1 METPDLVYT
10 LGLPPRDA
18 VAYLESKGVRA
29 TRHWH
34 DIWQEAQAKAV
45 TVSGMTRLDLLEDVK
60 AGLVDAVKNGKT
72 ERMFIEELAPI
83 LRAKGWTGKRQKVD
97 PKTGEVTEKGPD
109 LPARLSLIFTQNVQS
124 AYMYGRYRAM
134 LANAEERPW
143 WMYIAVLDSRTR
155 PHHAAL
161 NKKVFRYDDLFWK
174 THYPPNGFRCR
185 CRTRALSDVQL
196 EREGLTPE
204 SGEGRMVSREVVA
217 NPRAPEDQQIVREVW
232 GWQERPGG
240 LTHWTDTGFSYS
252 AGYTTFRLD
261 CELAQ
266 KLELLK
272 SDALYA
278 QVVQALNDAPARHAA
293 FGLWIEEKLA
303 SKWKT
308 GDAVVVGLVQPEVVA
323 AAKAAGLD
331 PARIAVMTD
340 KKAVHVDRG
349 IHQEAG
355 KALSLEQYKALAKN
369 FAEPEA
375 VYWDTS
381 HGNALYI
388 FPDHDP
394 DWCVV
399 MPLSMPSGDTKAI
412 KKLGRYDGVATA
424 YREQRRII
432 RTRQGLQPIEI
443 KRPRK
448 GRN

>member
-1 METPDLVYT
+1 METPDLVYA

-18 VAYLESKGVRA
+18 VAYLESKGIRPS
-29 TRHWH
+29 RHWY

-60 AGLVDAVKNGKT
+60 KGLVDAVKNGKT
-72 ERMFIEELAPI
+72 GKMFIDDLAPI
-83 LRAKGWTGKRQKVD
+83 LRAKGWTGKRQSIN

-109 LPARLSLIFTQNVQS
+109 LPARLSLIFFQNVQS

-155 PHHAAL
+155 PHHRAL
-161 NKKVFRYDDLFWK
+161 HRKVFRYDDPFWK
-174 THYPPNGFRCR
+174 THYPPNGFYCR
-185 CRTRALSDVQL
+185 CRVRALSDAQL

-204 SGEGRMVSREVVA
+204 SGEGRMVSRDAVV
-217 NPRAPEDQQIVREVW
+217 NPRAPESQQVVREVW

-240 LTHWTDTGFSYS
+240 LTHWTDMGFSYS
-252 AGYTTFRLD
+252 AGYTTYQLD

-266 KLELLK
+266 KLELIK
-272 SDALYA
+272 SDTLYA
-278 QVVQALNDAPARHAA
+278 EVVQAINNAPARHAA

-340 KKAVHVDRG
+340 DKLGHSKRQV
-349 IHQEAG
+349 HQEAG
-355 KALSLEQYKALAKN
+355 TALSVEQYKGI
-369 FAEPEA
+369 AESFSRPEA
-375 VYWDTS
+375 IYWDS
-381 HGNALYI
+381 EHGNALYVL
-388 FPDHDP
+388 PVPDP
-394 DWCVV
+394 DWCVLL
-399 MPLSMPSGDTKAI
+399 PLNMPSKEEKRM
-412 KKLGRYDGVATA
+412 KKMGRHDGFATA
-424 YREQRRII
+424 YRA
-432 RTRQGLQPIEI
+432 TRQSIKDRIGLSRI
-443 KRPRK
+443 K
-448 GRN
+448 

>member
-1 METPDLVYT
+1 MQAPDLVYA

-18 VAYLESKGVRA
+18 VAYLESKGIRP
-29 TRHWH
+29 TRHWY

-60 AGLVDAVKNGKT
+60 KGLVDAVKSGKT
-72 ERMFIEELAPI
+72 EKMFIDDLAPI
-83 LRAKGWTGKRQKVD
+83 LRAKGWTGKRQSIN

-109 LPARLSLIFTQNVQS
+109 LPARLSLIFFQNVQS

-155 PHHAAL
+155 PHHRAL
-161 NKKVFRYDDLFWK
+161 HRKVFRYDDPFWK
-174 THYPPNGFRCR
+174 THYPPNGFYCR
-185 CRTRALSDVQL
+185 CRVRALSDAQL

-204 SGEGRMVSREVVA
+204 SGEGRMVNREVVV
-217 NPRAPEDQQIVREVW
+217 NPLAPESQRVVREVW

-252 AGYTTFRLD
+252 AGYTTYQLD

-266 KLELLK
+266 KLELIK
-272 SDALYA
+272 SGTLYA
-278 QVVQALNDAPARHAA
+278 EVVQTINNAPARHAA

-340 KKAVHVDRG
+340 DKLGHSKRQV
-349 IHQEAG
+349 HQEAG
-355 KALSLEQYKALAKN
+355 TALSVEQYKGLAES
-369 FAEPEA
+369 FSRPEA
-375 VYWDTS
+375 IYWDS
-381 HGNALYI
+381 EHGNALYVL
-388 FPDHDP
+388 PDPDP
-394 DWCVV
+394 DWCVLL
-399 MPLSMPSGDTKAI
+399 PLNMPSKEEKRM
-412 KKLGRYDGVATA
+412 KKMGRHDGFATA
-424 YREQRRII
+424 YRA
-432 RTRQGLQPIEI
+432 TRQSIRDRIGLSRI
-443 KRPRK
+443 K
-448 GRN
+448 

>member
-1 METPDLVYT
+1 METPDLVYA

-18 VAYLESKGVRA
+18 VAYLESKGIRP
-29 TRHWH
+29 TRHWY

-60 AGLVDAVKNGKT
+60 KGLVDAVKNGKT
-72 ERMFIEELAPI
+72 GKMFIDDLAPI
-83 LRAKGWTGKRQKVD
+83 LRAKGWTGKRQSIN

-109 LPARLSLIFTQNVQS
+109 LPARLSLIFFQNVQS

-155 PHHAAL
+155 PHHRAL
-161 NKKVFRYDDLFWK
+161 HRKVFRYDDPFWK
-174 THYPPNGFRCR
+174 THYPPNGFYCR
-185 CRTRALSDVQL
+185 CRVRALSDAQL

-204 SGEGRMVSREVVA
+204 SGEGRMVNREVVV
-217 NPRAPEDQQIVREVW
+217 NPRAPESQRVVREVW

-252 AGYTTFRLD
+252 AGYTTYQLD

-266 KLELLK
+266 KLELIK
-272 SDALYA
+272 SGTLYA
-278 QVVQALNDAPARHAA
+278 EVVQTINNAPARHAA

-340 KKAVHVDRG
+340 DKLGHSKRQV
-349 IHQEAG
+349 HQEAG
-355 KALSLEQYKALAKN
+355 TALSVEQYKGLAES
-369 FAEPEA
+369 FSRPEA
-375 VYWDTS
+375 IYWDS
-381 HGNALYI
+381 EHGNALYVL
-388 FPDHDP
+388 PDPDP
-394 DWCVV
+394 DWCVLL
-399 MPLSMPSGDTKAI
+399 PLNMPSKEEKRM
-412 KKLGRYDGVATA
+412 KKMGRHDGFATA
-424 YREQRRII
+424 YRA
-432 RTRQGLQPIEI
+432 TRQNIRDRIGLSRI
-443 KRPRK
+443 K
-448 GRN
+448 

>member
-1 METPDLVYT
+1 METPDLVYA

-18 VAYLESKGVRA
+18 VAYLESKGIRP
-29 TRHWH
+29 TRHWY

-60 AGLVDAVKNGKT
+60 KGLVDAVKNGKT
-72 ERMFIEELAPI
+72 GKMFIDDLAPI
-83 LRAKGWTGKRQKVD
+83 LRAKGWTGKRQSIN

-109 LPARLSLIFTQNVQS
+109 LPARLSLIFFQNVQS

-155 PHHAAL
+155 PHHRAL
-161 NKKVFRYDDLFWK
+161 HRKVFRYDDPFWK
-174 THYPPNGFRCR
+174 THYPPNGFYCR
-185 CRTRALSDVQL
+185 CRVRALSDAQL

-204 SGEGRMVSREVVA
+204 SGEGRMVNREVVV
-217 NPRAPEDQQIVREVW
+217 NPRAPESQRVVREVW

-252 AGYTTFRLD
+252 AGYTTYQLD

-266 KLELLK
+266 KLELIK
-272 SDALYA
+272 SGTLYA
-278 QVVQALNDAPARHAA
+278 EVVQTINNAPARHAA

-340 KKAVHVDRG
+340 DKLGHSKRQV
-349 IHQEAG
+349 HQEAG
-355 KALSLEQYKALAKN
+355 TALSVEQYKGLAES
-369 FAEPEA
+369 FSRPEA
-375 VYWDTS
+375 IYWDS
-381 HGNALYI
+381 EHGNALYGL
-388 FPDHDP
+388 PDPDP
-394 DWCVV
+394 DWCVLL
-399 MPLSMPSGDTKAI
+399 PLNMPSKEEKRM
-412 KKLGRYDGVATA
+412 KKMGRHDGFATA
-424 YREQRRII
+424 YRA
-432 RTRQGLQPIEI
+432 TRQSIRDRIGLSRI
-443 KRPRK
+443 K
-448 GRN
+448 

>member
-1 METPDLVYT
+1 METPDLVYA

-18 VAYLESKGVRA
+18 VAYLESKGIRP
-29 TRHWH
+29 TRHWY

-60 AGLVDAVKNGKT
+60 KGLVDAVKNGKT
-72 ERMFIEELAPI
+72 GKMFIDDLAPI
-83 LRAKGWTGKRQKVD
+83 LRAKGWTGKRQSIN

-109 LPARLSLIFTQNVQS
+109 LPARLPLIFFQNVQS

-155 PHHAAL
+155 PHHRAL
-161 NKKVFRYDDLFWK
+161 HRKVFRYDDPFWK
-174 THYPPNGFRCR
+174 THYPPNGFYCR
-185 CRTRALSDVQL
+185 CRVRALSDAQL

-204 SGEGRMVSREVVA
+204 SGEGRMVNREVVV
-217 NPRAPEDQQIVREVW
+217 NPRAPESQRVVREVW

-252 AGYTTFRLD
+252 AGYTTYQLD

-266 KLELLK
+266 KLELIK
-272 SDALYA
+272 SGTLYA
-278 QVVQALNDAPARHAA
+278 EVVQTINNAPARHAA

-340 KKAVHVDRG
+340 DKLGHSKRQV
-349 IHQEAG
+349 HQEAG
-355 KALSLEQYKALAKN
+355 TALSVEQYKGLAES
-369 FAEPEA
+369 FSRPEA
-375 VYWDTS
+375 IYWDS
-381 HGNALYI
+381 EHGNALYVL
-388 FPDHDP
+388 PDPDP
-394 DWCVV
+394 DWCVLL
-399 MPLSMPSGDTKAI
+399 PLNMPSKEEKRM
-412 KKLGRYDGVATA
+412 KKMGRHDGFATA
-424 YREQRRII
+424 YRA
-432 RTRQGLQPIEI
+432 TRQSIRDRIGLSRI
-443 KRPRK
+443 K
-448 GRN
+448 

>member
-1 METPDLVYT
+1 METPDLVYA

-18 VAYLESKGVRA
+18 VAYLESKGIRPS
-29 TRHWH
+29 RHWY

-60 AGLVDAVKNGKT
+60 KGLVDAVKNGKT
-72 ERMFIEELAPI
+72 GKMFIDDLAPI
-83 LRAKGWTGKRQKVD
+83 LRAKGWTGKRQSIN

-109 LPARLSLIFTQNVQS
+109 LPARLSLIFFQNVQS

-155 PHHAAL
+155 PHHRAL
-161 NKKVFRYDDLFWK
+161 HRKVFRYDDPFWK
-174 THYPPNGFRCR
+174 THYPPNGFYCR
-185 CRTRALSDVQL
+185 CRVRALSDAQL

-204 SGEGRMVSREVVA
+204 SGEGRMVSRDAVV
-217 NPRAPEDQQIVREVW
+217 NPRAPESQQVVREVW

-240 LTHWTDTGFSYS
+240 LTHWTDMGFSYS
-252 AGYTTFRLD
+252 AGYTTYQLD

-266 KLELLK
+266 KLELIK
-272 SDALYA
+272 SDTLYA
-278 QVVQALNDAPARHAA
+278 EVVQAINNAPARHAA

-340 KKAVHVDRG
+340 DKLGHSKRQV
-349 IHQEAG
+349 HQEAG
-355 KALSLEQYKALAKN
+355 TALSVEQYKGI
-369 FAEPEA
+369 AESFSRPEA
-375 VYWDTS
+375 IYWDS
-381 HGNALYI
+381 EHGNALYVL
-388 FPDHDP
+388 PDPDP
-394 DWCVV
+394 DWCVLL
-399 MPLSMPSGDTKAI
+399 PLNMPSKEEKCM
-412 KKLGRYDGVATA
+412 KKMGRHDGFATA
-424 YREQRRII
+424 YRA
-432 RTRQGLQPIEI
+432 TRQSIKDRIGLSRI
-443 KRPRK
+443 K
-448 GRN
+448 

>member
-1 METPDLVYT
+1 MQAPDLVYA

-18 VAYLESKGVRA
+18 VAYLESKGIRP
-29 TRHWH
+29 TRHWY

-60 AGLVDAVKNGKT
+60 KGLVDAVKNGKT
-72 ERMFIEELAPI
+72 GKMFIDDLAPL
-83 LRAKGWTGKRQKVD
+83 LRAKGWTGKRQNIN

-109 LPARLSLIFTQNVQS
+109 LPARLSLIFFQNVQS

-155 PHHAAL
+155 PHHRAL
-161 NKKVFRYDDLFWK
+161 HRKVFRYDDPFWK
-174 THYPPNGFRCR
+174 THYPPNGFYCR
-185 CRTRALSDVQL
+185 CRVRALSDAQL

-204 SGEGRMVSREVVA
+204 SGEGRMVSRDAVV
-217 NPRAPEDQQIVREVW
+217 NPRAPESQRVVREVW

-252 AGYTTFRLD
+252 AGYTTYQLD

-266 KLELLK
+266 KLELIK
-272 SDALYA
+272 SDTLYA
-278 QVVQALNDAPARHAA
+278 EVVQAINNAPARHAA
-293 FGLWIEEKLA
+293 FRLWIEEKLA

-340 KKAVHVDRG
+340 DKLGHSKRQV
-349 IHQEAG
+349 HQEAG
-355 KALSLEQYKALAKN
+355 TALSVEQYKGI
-369 FAEPEA
+369 AESFSRPEA
-375 VYWDTS
+375 IYWDS
-381 HGNALYI
+381 EHGNALYVL
-388 FPDHDP
+388 PDPDP
-394 DWCVV
+394 DWCVLL
-399 MPLSMPSGDTKAI
+399 PLNMPSKEEKRM
-412 KKLGRYDGVATA
+412 KKMGRHDGFATA
-424 YREQRRII
+424 YRA
-432 RTRQGLQPIEI
+432 TRQSIRDRIGLSRI
-443 KRPRK
+443 K
-448 GRN
+448 

>member
-1 METPDLVYT
+1 MQAPDLVYA
-10 LGLPPRDA
+10 LGLPPRAA
-18 VAYLESKGVRA
+18 VADRESTGSRP
-29 TRHWH
+29 TRHWY

-45 TVSGMTRLDLLEDVK
+45 TVSGMTRFDLLEDVK
-60 AGLVDAVKNGKT
+60 KGLVDAVKNGKT
-72 ERMFIEELAPI
+72 GKMFIDDLAPI
-83 LRAKGWTGKRQKVD
+83 LRAKGWTGKRQNIN

-161 NKKVFRYDDLFWK
+161 NKKVFRYDDPFWK

-196 EREGLTPE
+196 EREGVTPE
-204 SGEGRMVSREVVA
+204 SGEGRMVSRDAVV
-217 NPRAPEDQQIVREVW
+217 NPRAPESQRVVREVW

-252 AGYTTFRLD
+252 AGYTTYQLD

-266 KLELLK
+266 KLELIK
-272 SDALYA
+272 SDTLYA
-278 QVVQALNDAPARHAA
+278 EVVQAINNAPARHAA

-340 KKAVHVDRG
+340 DKLGHSKRQV
-349 IHQEAG
+349 HQEAG
-355 KALSLEQYKALAKN
+355 TALSVEQYKGI
-369 FAEPEA
+369 AESFSRPEA
-375 VYWDTS
+375 IYWDS
-381 HGNALYI
+381 EHGNALYVL
-388 FPDHDP
+388 PDPDP
-394 DWCVV
+394 DWCVLL
-399 MPLSMPSGDTKAI
+399 PLNMPSKEEKRM
-412 KKLGRYDGVATA
+412 KKMGRHDGFATA
-424 YREQRRII
+424 YRA
-432 RTRQGLQPIEI
+432 TRQSIRDRIGLSRI
-443 KRPRK
+443 K
-448 GRN
+448 

>member
-1 METPDLVYT
+1 MQAPDLVYA

-18 VAYLESKGVRA
+18 VAYLESKGIRP
-29 TRHWH
+29 TRHWY

-60 AGLVDAVKNGKT
+60 KGLVDAVKSGKT
-72 ERMFIEELAPI
+72 EKMFIDDLAPI
-83 LRAKGWTGKRQKVD
+83 LRAKGWTGKRQSIN

-109 LPARLSLIFTQNVQS
+109 LPARLSLIFFQNVQS

-155 PHHAAL
+155 PHHRAL
-161 NKKVFRYDDLFWK
+161 HRKVFRYDDPFWK
-174 THYPPNGFRCR
+174 THYPPNGFYCR
-185 CRTRALSDVQL
+185 CRVRALSDAQL

-204 SGEGRMVSREVVA
+204 SGEGRMVNREVVV
-217 NPRAPEDQQIVREVW
+217 NPLAPESQRVVREVW

-252 AGYTTFRLD
+252 AGYTTYQLD

-266 KLELLK
+266 KLELIK
-272 SDALYA
+272 SGTLYA
-278 QVVQALNDAPARHAA
+278 EVVQTINAPARHAA

-340 KKAVHVDRG
+340 DKLGHSKRQV
-349 IHQEAG
+349 HQEAG
-355 KALSLEQYKALAKN
+355 TALSVEQYKGLAES
-369 FAEPEA
+369 FSRPEA
-375 VYWDTS
+375 IYWDS
-381 HGNALYI
+381 EHGNALYVL
-388 FPDHDP
+388 PDPDP
-394 DWCVV
+394 DWCVLL
-399 MPLSMPSGDTKAI
+399 PLNMPSKEEKRM
-412 KKLGRYDGVATA
+412 KKMGRHDGFATA
-424 YREQRRII
+424 YRA
-432 RTRQGLQPIEI
+432 TRQSIRDRIGLSRI
-443 KRPRK
+443 K
-448 GRN
+448 

>member
-1 METPDLVYT
+1 METPDLVYA

-18 VAYLESKGVRA
+18 VAYLESKGIRPS
-29 TRHWH
+29 RHWY

-60 AGLVDAVKNGKT
+60 KGLVDAVKNGKT
-72 ERMFIEELAPI
+72 GKMFIDDLAPI
-83 LRAKGWTGKRQKVD
+83 LRAKGWTGKRQSIN

-109 LPARLSLIFTQNVQS
+109 LPARLSLIFFQNVQS

-134 LANAEERPW
+134 LANADERPW
-143 WMYIAVLDSRTR
+143 WMYVAVLDSRTR

-161 NKKVFRYDDLFWK
+161 NRKVFRYDDPFWK

-185 CRTRALSDVQL
+185 CRVRALSDAQL

-204 SGEGRMVSREVVA
+204 SGEGRMVSREVVV
-217 NPRAPEDQQIVREVW
+217 NPRAPESQRVVREVW

-252 AGYTTFRLD
+252 AGYTTYQLD

-266 KLELLK
+266 KLELIK
-272 SDALYA
+272 NDTLYSE
-278 QVVQALNDAPARHAA
+278 VVQAINNAPARHAA

-340 KKAVHVDRG
+340 DKLGHSKRQV
-349 IHQEAG
+349 HQEAG
-355 KALSLEQYKALAKN
+355 TALSVEQYKGI
-369 FAEPEA
+369 AESFSRPEA
-375 VYWDTS
+375 IYWDS
-381 HGNALYI
+381 EHGNALYVL
-388 FPDHDP
+388 PDPDP
-394 DWCVV
+394 DWCVLL
-399 MPLSMPSGDTKAI
+399 PLNMPSKEEKRM
-412 KKLGRYDGVATA
+412 KKMGRHDGFATA
-424 YREQRRII
+424 YRA
-432 RTRQGLQPIEI
+432 TRQSIRDRIGLSRI
-443 KRPRK
+443 K
-448 GRN
+448 

>member
-1 METPDLVYT
+1 METPDLVYA

-18 VAYLESKGVRA
+18 VAYLESKGIRPS
-29 TRHWH
+29 RHWY

-60 AGLVDAVKNGKT
+60 KGLVDAVKNGKT
-72 ERMFIEELAPI
+72 GKMFIDDLAPI
-83 LRAKGWTGKRQKVD
+83 LRAKGWTGKRQSIN

-109 LPARLSLIFTQNVQS
+109 LPARLSLIFFQNVQS

-155 PHHAAL
+155 PHHRAL
-161 NKKVFRYDDLFWK
+161 HRKVFRYDDPFWK
-174 THYPPNGFRCR
+174 THYPPNGFYCR
-185 CRTRALSDVQL
+185 CRVRALSDVQL

-204 SGEGRMVSREVVA
+204 SGEGRMVSREVVV
-217 NPRAPEDQQIVREVW
+217 NPRAPESQRVVREVW
-232 GWQERPGG
+232 GWQQTPGG

-252 AGYTTFRLD
+252 AGYTTYQLD

-266 KLELLK
+266 KLELIK
-272 SDALYA
+272 SDTLYA
-278 QVVQALNDAPARHAA
+278 EVVQAINNAPARHAA

-340 KKAVHVDRG
+340 DKLGHSKRQV
-349 IHQEAG
+349 HQEAG
-355 KALSLEQYKALAKN
+355 TALSVEQYKGLAES
-369 FAEPEA
+369 FSRPEA
-375 VYWDTS
+375 IYWDS
-381 HGNALYI
+381 EHGNALYVL
-388 FPDHDP
+388 PDPDP
-394 DWCVV
+394 DWCVLL
-399 MPLSMPSGDTKAI
+399 PLNMPSKE
-412 KKLGRYDGVATA
+412 KKRMKKMGRHDGFATA
-424 YREQRRII
+424 YRATHQSIRDRI
-432 RTRQGLQPIEI
+432 GLSRI
-443 KRPRK
+443 K
-448 GRN
+448 

>member
-1 METPDLVYT
+1 MQAPDLVYA

-18 VAYLESKGVRA
+18 VAYLESKGIRP
-29 TRHWH
+29 TRHWY

-60 AGLVDAVKNGKT
+60 KGLVDAVKSGKT
-72 ERMFIEELAPI
+72 EKMFIDDLAPI
-83 LRAKGWTGKRQKVD
+83 LRAKGWTGKRQSIN
-97 PKTGEVTEKGPD
+97 PKTGEVTEEGPD
-109 LPARLSLIFTQNVQS
+109 LPARLSLIFFQNVQS

-155 PHHAAL
+155 PHHRAL
-161 NKKVFRYDDLFWK
+161 NRKVFRYDDPFWK
-174 THYPPNGFRCR
+174 THYPPNGWRCR
-185 CRTRALSDVQL
+185 CRVRALSDAQL

-204 SGEGRMVSREVVA
+204 SGEGRMVNREVVV
-217 NPRAPEDQQIVREVW
+217 NPRAPESQRVVREVW

-252 AGYTTFRLD
+252 AGYTTYQLD

-266 KLELLK
+266 KLELIK
-272 SDALYA
+272 SGTLYA
-278 QVVQALNDAPARHAA
+278 EVVQTINNAPARHAA

-340 KKAVHVDRG
+340 DKLGHSKRQV
-349 IHQEAG
+349 HQEAG
-355 KALSLEQYKALAKN
+355 TALSVEQYKGLAES
-369 FAEPEA
+369 FSRPEA
-375 VYWDTS
+375 IYWDS
-381 HGNALYI
+381 EHGNALYVL
-388 FPDHDP
+388 PDPDP
-394 DWCVV
+394 DWCVLL
-399 MPLSMPSGDTKAI
+399 PLNMPSKEEKRM
-412 KKLGRYDGVATA
+412 KKMGRHDGFATA
-424 YREQRRII
+424 YRA
-432 RTRQGLQPIEI
+432 TRQSIRDRIGLSRI
-443 KRPRK
+443 K
-448 GRN
+448 

>member
-1 METPDLVYT
+1 METPDLVYA

-18 VAYLESKGVRA
+18 VAYLESKGIRPS
-29 TRHWH
+29 RHWY

-60 AGLVDAVKNGKT
+60 KGLVDAVKNGKT
-72 ERMFIEELAPI
+72 GKMFIDDLAPI
-83 LRAKGWTGKRQKVD
+83 LRAKGWTGKRQSIN

-109 LPARLSLIFTQNVQS
+109 LPARLSLIFFQNVQS

-155 PHHAAL
+155 PHHRAL
-161 NKKVFRYDDLFWK
+161 HRKVFRYDDPFWK
-174 THYPPNGFRCR
+174 THYPPNGFYCR
-185 CRTRALSDVQL
+185 CRVRALSDAQL

-204 SGEGRMVSREVVA
+204 SGEGRMVSRDAVV
-217 NPRAPEDQQIVREVW
+217 NPRAPESQQVVREVW

-240 LTHWTDTGFSYS
+240 LTHWTDMGFSYS
-252 AGYTTFRLD
+252 AGYTTYQLD

-266 KLELLK
+266 KLELIK
-272 SDALYA
+272 SDTLYA
-278 QVVQALNDAPARHAA
+278 EVVQAINNAPARHAA

-340 KKAVHVDRG
+340 DKLGHSKRQV
-349 IHQEAG
+349 HQEAG
-355 KALSLEQYKALAKN
+355 TALSVEQYKGI
-369 FAEPEA
+369 AESFSRPEA
-375 VYWDTS
+375 IYWDS
-381 HGNALYI
+381 EHGNALYVL
-388 FPDHDP
+388 PDPDP
-394 DWCVV
+394 DWCVLL
-399 MPLSMPSGDTKAI
+399 PLNMPSTEEKRM
-412 KKLGRYDGVATA
+412 KKMGRHDGFATA
-424 YREQRRII
+424 YRA
-432 RTRQGLQPIEI
+432 TRQSIKDRIGLSRI
-443 KRPRK
+443 K
-448 GRN
+448 

>member
-1 METPDLVYT
+1 METPDLVYA

-18 VAYLESKGVRA
+18 VAYLESKGITP
-29 TRHWH
+29 TRHWY
-34 DIWQEAQAKAV
+34 DVWQEAQAKSV

-72 ERMFIEELAPI
+72 EKMFIDDLAPI
-83 LRAKGWTGKRQKVD
+83 LRAKGWTGKRQKID

-155 PHHAAL
+155 PHHRAL
-161 NKKVFRYDDLFWK
+161 HRKVFRYDDPVWK
-174 THYPPNGFRCR
+174 TYYPPNGFYCR
-185 CRTRALSDVQL
+185 CRVRAFSDAQL

-204 SGEGRMVSREVVA
+204 SGEGRMVSREVVV
-217 NPRAPEDQQIVREVW
+217 NPRAPEDQQIVRDVW

-252 AGYTTFRLD
+252 AGYATFRLD

-278 QVVQALNDAPARHAA
+278 QVVQVLNDAPARHAA
-293 FGLWIEEKLA
+293 FGRWMEEKLA

-323 AAKAAGLD
+323 AAKAAGLV

-340 KKAVHVDRG
+340 EKVIHADRP
-349 IHQEAG
+349 IHQKEG
-355 KALSLEQYKALAKN
+355 KALSSEQYKKLSEGFAK
-369 FAEPEA
+369 PEA
-375 VYWDTS
+375 VYWDAV

-388 FPDHDP
+388 LSDP
-394 DWCVV
+394 DPEWCVI
-399 MPLSMPSGDTKAI
+399 MPLNMPTRD
-412 KKLGRYDGVATA
+412 KKTAKRHGRLDGLATA
-424 YREQRRII
+424 YRWPRI
-432 RTRQGLQPIEI
+432 EV
-443 KRPRK
+443 RK
-448 GRN
+448 NVNNGTLKKITP

>member
-1 METPDLVYT
+1 METPDLVYA

-18 VAYLESKGVRA
+18 VAYLESKGIRPS
-29 TRHWH
+29 RHWY

-60 AGLVDAVKNGKT
+60 KGLVDAVKNGKT
-72 ERMFIEELAPI
+72 GKMFIDDLAPI
-83 LRAKGWTGKRQKVD
+83 LRAKGWTGKRQSIN

-109 LPARLSLIFTQNVQS
+109 LPARLSLIFFQNVQS

-155 PHHAAL
+155 PHHRAL
-161 NKKVFRYDDLFWK
+161 HRKVFRYDDPFWK
-174 THYPPNGFRCR
+174 THYPPNGFYCR
-185 CRTRALSDVQL
+185 CRVRALSDAQL

-204 SGEGRMVSREVVA
+204 SGEGRMVSRDAVV
-217 NPRAPEDQQIVREVW
+217 NPRAPESQRVVREVW

-252 AGYTTFRLD
+252 AGYTTYQLD

-266 KLELLK
+266 KLELIK
-272 SDALYA
+272 SDTLYA
-278 QVVQALNDAPARHAA
+278 EVVQAINNAPARHTA

-340 KKAVHVDRG
+340 DKLGHSKRQV
-349 IHQEAG
+349 HQEAG
-355 KALSLEQYKALAKN
+355 TVLSVEQYKGLAES
-369 FAEPEA
+369 FSRPEA
-375 VYWDTS
+375 IYWDS
-381 HGNALYI
+381 EHGNALYVL
-388 FPDHDP
+388 PDPDP
-394 DWCVV
+394 DWCVLL
-399 MPLSMPSGDTKAI
+399 PLNMPSKEEKRM
-412 KKLGRYDGVATA
+412 KKMGRHDGFATA
-424 YREQRRII
+424 YRA
-432 RTRQGLQPIEI
+432 TRQSIRDRIGLSRI
-443 KRPRK
+443 K
-448 GRN
+448 

>member
-1 METPDLVYT
+1 METPDLVYA

-18 VAYLESKGVRA
+18 VAYLESKGIRPS
-29 TRHWH
+29 RHWY

-60 AGLVDAVKNGKT
+60 KGLVDAVKNGKT
-72 ERMFIEELAPI
+72 GKMFIDDLAPI
-83 LRAKGWTGKRQKVD
+83 LRAKGWTGKRQSIN

-109 LPARLSLIFTQNVQS
+109 LPARLSLIFFQNVQS

-155 PHHAAL
+155 PHHRAL
-161 NKKVFRYDDLFWK
+161 HRKVFRYDDPFWK
-174 THYPPNGFRCR
+174 THYPPNGFYCR
-185 CRTRALSDVQL
+185 CRVRALSDAQL

-204 SGEGRMVSREVVA
+204 SGEGRMVSRDAVV
-217 NPRAPEDQQIVREVW
+217 NPHAPESQQVVREVW

-240 LTHWTDTGFSYS
+240 LTHWTDMGFSYS
-252 AGYTTFRLD
+252 AGYTTYQLD

-266 KLELLK
+266 KLELIK
-272 SDALYA
+272 SDTLYA
-278 QVVQALNDAPARHAA
+278 EVVQAINNAPARHAA

-340 KKAVHVDRG
+340 DKLGHSKRQV
-349 IHQEAG
+349 HQEAG
-355 KALSLEQYKALAKN
+355 TALSVEQYKGI
-369 FAEPEA
+369 AESFSRPEA
-375 VYWDTS
+375 IYWDS
-381 HGNALYI
+381 EHGNALYVL
-388 FPDHDP
+388 PDPDP
-394 DWCVV
+394 DWCVLL
-399 MPLSMPSGDTKAI
+399 PLNMPSKEEKRM
-412 KKLGRYDGVATA
+412 KKMGRHDGFATA
-424 YREQRRII
+424 YRA
-432 RTRQGLQPIEI
+432 TRQSIKDRIGLSRI
-443 KRPRK
+443 K
-448 GRN
+448 